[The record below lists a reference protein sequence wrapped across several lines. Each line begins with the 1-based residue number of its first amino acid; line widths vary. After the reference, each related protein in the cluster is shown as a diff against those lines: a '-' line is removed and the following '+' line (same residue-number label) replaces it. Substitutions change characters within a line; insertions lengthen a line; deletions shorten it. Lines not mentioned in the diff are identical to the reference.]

1 MSGISL
7 DSFHLDFPHNNS
19 SESVYYISTAISIR
33 KTASL
38 RLYRC
43 KGQLCCCRVQS
54 PTNKDTHTAEN
65 TKLAI
70 FVPHSLT
77 RSIVKIAEDHTH
89 NNNSNA
95 EPSPL
100 LNDAELELRK
110 SIHPCLVKN
119 DNEDDK
125 ISPAQLYIREVV
137 TTTNLPADI
146 VLLSP
151 TNDDSNWPNEE
162 IFCHYSNLLNHE
174 TASNAP
180 WSVIKAFPVSIFLS
194 ATDSVGDHAA
204 AVPNCPVCLHLI
216 DPIILGLPPL
226 KPQHLCSPCCSN
238 NLHDCDNI
246 NDHPHLC
253 RNEKLFI
260 PWEPPS
266 HCVTCH
272 IISNTLEQSSLMC
285 HDCGMT
291 STLWICLTC
300 GYIGCGRYTRKHAA
314 QHYNDHK
321 HAYSLEL
328 ATGRIWDYG
337 CGNFAHRKDLMEC
350 SVLSMKW
357 GNADSSLQRQGSDY
371 TSSSLVASSL
381 LDRSDSYHGNSSL
394 QTENLARWKEEESAS
409 EYKYDSSDEAAVL
422 CNRRHP
428 SSLASK
434 STTPP
439 KKSIMVSLEYEALLQ
454 SALEDQSQH
463 FEGEISR
470 LRAELAASRLQDTE
484 ISDRESREII
494 ALQKDCKRLN
504 SEVEKLSSVL
514 LDLQTEEAKHRAT
527 SQKLLREQTVSK
539 DLLEKIR
546 IDTTKVLESSDEI
559 YEDLKLQISDL
570 EANIRM
576 MQQIAVDEEL
586 SQAQIFGTAG
596 GVMESNKSGGKKSRR
611 NNRKR

>member
-1 MSGISL
+1 
-7 DSFHLDFPHNNS
+7 
-19 SESVYYISTAISIR
+19 
-33 KTASL
+33 
-38 RLYRC
+38 
-43 KGQLCCCRVQS
+43 
-54 PTNKDTHTAEN
+54 
-65 TKLAI
+65 
-70 FVPHSLT
+70 
-77 RSIVKIAEDHTH
+77 
-89 NNNSNA
+89 
-95 EPSPL
+95 
-100 LNDAELELRK
+100 
-110 SIHPCLVKN
+110 
-119 DNEDDK
+119 
-125 ISPAQLYIREVV
+125 
-137 TTTNLPADI
+137 
-146 VLLSP
+146 
-151 TNDDSNWPNEE
+151 
-162 IFCHYSNLLNHE
+162 
-174 TASNAP
+174 
-180 WSVIKAFPVSIFLS
+180 
-194 ATDSVGDHAA
+194 
-204 AVPNCPVCLHLI
+204 
-216 DPIILGLPPL
+216 
-226 KPQHLCSPCCSN
+226 
-238 NLHDCDNI
+238 
-246 NDHPHLC
+246 
-253 RNEKLFI
+253 
-260 PWEPPS
+260 
-266 HCVTCH
+266 
-272 IISNTLEQSSLMC
+272 
-285 HDCGMT
+285 MT

-394 QTENLARWKEEESAS
+394 PTENLARWKEEESAS